1 MQANQPTTSFRTA
14 ARLIGASFLVSTATY
29 MLGSGLVASALA
41 ATEGG
46 QFVTNSGRLVSG
58 VLLQL
63 VNSAAVVAIG
73 VLFSSLL
80 RRWSEPVALGYL
92 SARVIESVL
101 LALGGLATLTVLAA
115 GQGSAAGSVLVLV
128 AVSKLAYQVAM
139 IALGLGSLP
148 FCALLYRTQLI
159 PRWLSVL
166 GLVGYASLLAGSVL
180 ELYGLDLRLLHNLPG
195 GLFELVLPLW
205 LLVRG
210 LNQTLPS
217 AAPDMA
223 DDSVRTVA
231 ATPRSGD

>member
-92 SARVIESVL
+92 SARVIESIL
-101 LALGGLATLTVLAA
+101 LAIGGLVTLAVLAA
-115 GQGSAAGSVLVLV
+115 GQGAAAGSDLVL
-128 AVSKLAYQVAM
+128 ASVSRLAYQFAM
-139 IALGLGSLP
+139 IALSLGSLP
-148 FCALLYRTQLI
+148 FCALLYRARLI
-159 PRWLSVL
+159 PRWLSAL
-166 GLVGYASLLAGSVL
+166 GLVGYATLLVGSML

-195 GLFELVLPLW
+195 GLFELILPLW
-205 LLVRG
+205 LLGRG
-210 LNQTLPS
+210 FNQTVLSTSPDLAHKRVASASLPN
-217 AAPDMA
+217 
-223 DDSVRTVA
+223 R
-231 ATPRSGD
+231 

>member
-14 ARLIGASFLVSTATY
+14 ARLIGAAFLVSTATY
-29 MLGSGLVASALA
+29 MLGSGLIASALA

-46 QFVTNSGRLVSG
+46 QFVTNNSRLVSG

-73 VLFSSLL
+73 VLFYPLL
-80 RRWSEPVALGYL
+80 RKWSEPVALGYL

-101 LALGGLATLTVLAA
+101 LALGGLATLTVLGT
-115 GQGSAAGSVLVLV
+115 GQGSAAGSAPLLVG
-128 AVSKLAYQVAM
+128 VSKLTYQMAM

-148 FCALLYRTQLI
+148 FCALLYRTRLI
-159 PRWLSVL
+159 PRWLSAL
-166 GLVGYASLLAGSVL
+166 GLVGYASLLVGSVL

-195 GLFELVLPLW
+195 GLFELILPLW

-217 AAPDMA
+217 DAPDMA

-231 ATPRSGD
+231 ATPR